1 MMTFHCVREAIQL
14 PPEWNELAENYFQQ
28 TDFLL
33 HTEKYNR
40 CQQRYYLCMDGDRLV
55 SGASVY
61 SLRLDLLTYLK
72 IKSPLKIHIVG
83 IPCSVSSQGIFG
95 KPNAIEAL
103 KNHIYEAEKGF
114 VLILNLKDEPS
125 SESGATGKTLPSVV
139 LSNHFADWQDYTSS
153 LRTGYRRRLRLI
165 NQKETEIVFE
175 KKSCSEFT
183 ETMYLQYLEVYKRSS
198 GKLEK
203 LTFDFFRHLPSD
215 FILTVCNKNND
226 VIGWNIALSDQNTYY
241 FFLGGIDYK
250 ENRTYKTYLR
260 LLSSIVRDGIEKRS
274 EFIEMGQTAEIPKMR
289 MGGKPIHLYME
300 AHHSNFFFNKLIKL
314 SGNILEYKRK
324 LENTHSLKQDRA

>member
-1 MMTFHCVREAIQL
+1 MMTFQCIREAKQL
-14 PPEWNELAENYFQQ
+14 PPEWDELAENYYQQ

-33 HTEKYNR
+33 HAEKYNR
-40 CQQRYYLCMDGDRLV
+40 CQQRYYLGMDGVKPV
-55 SGASVY
+55 SAAIVY
-61 SLRLDLLTYLK
+61 SLRLDILTYLK

-95 KPNAIEAL
+95 KEYAIDAL
-103 KNHIYEAEKGF
+103 KNYIYKAEKGF

-125 SESGATGKTLPSVV
+125 IESGAKGKTFPSVV

-165 NQKETEIVFE
+165 NQPEKDILFE
-175 KKSCSEFT
+175 KKTCSEFT
-183 ETMYLQYLEVYKRSS
+183 KTMYLQYLEVYKRSS

-215 FILTVCNKNND
+215 FILTVCNKNNE
-226 VIGWNIALSDQNTYY
+226 VIGWNIALFDHNTYY

-250 ENRTYKTYLR
+250 ENRIYKTYLR
-260 LLSSIVRDGIEKRS
+260 LLSSIVRDGIEKRAD
-274 EFIEMGQTAEIPKMR
+274 FIELGQTAEIPKMR
-289 MGGKPIHLYME
+289 MGGKPNPLYME

-314 SGNILEYKRK
+314 SGKLLEYKRK
-324 LENTHSLKQDRA
+324 LENTHSLKQDKA